1 MRQLSFIAL
10 LGTLTILIG
19 GCGGG
24 ETETATSPTPAATTP
39 ATEAT
44 PQQSPTQP
52 FSSPMVDPK
61 QTPKPTPGATKP
73 QPTPTII
80 VTAPPELTPPTDPNQ
95 RTAQVQKEID
105 QANRDPFGV
114 TALELNPEQPNQNNN
129 RTPAQKPNRA
139 IPTISGVPAAQPP
152 VVTIPNTT
160 ATPNARNVP
169 TVVGVPSAQAP
180 MVVIPRRATPQ
191 QRTRNGTTTT
201 PNRTVPQAPIASVPA
216 SPGISTRTRPQVRV
230 RINRTQ
236 APRTPQSSRNVLIVR
251 TPQSTQRRSVIVARP
266 SQQTQRPAVRTAQR
280 PQRTQTPNR
289 TVARTPQRTQTPNRT
304 VAAAPTSPPT
314 PAIVAPPAP
323 PEIPTLPPPPDPIL
337 AKAVEVS
344 GVVVV
349 GTEPQAIIKAPNEAN
364 SRYVRTGQRLANGQV
379 LVKRIEFNEGSEPI
393 VILEQN
399 GVEVAKVVGERPPTA
414 PTAPAAPAQSGAQ
427 AVISTPATGKRQANV

>member
-10 LGTLTILIG
+10 FGTLAILIG

-24 ETETATSPTPAATTP
+24 ESETATSPAATTPAATTP
-39 ATEAT
+39 ATEPT

-61 QTPKPTPGATKP
+61 QTPKPAPGATKP
-73 QPTPTII
+73 QPAPNII

-95 RTAQVQKEID
+95 RAAQVQKEID
-105 QANRDPFGV
+105 QANRDPFGLPP
-114 TALELNPEQPNQNNN
+114 LELNPEQPNQNNAN
-129 RTPAQKPNRA
+129 RTPTQTPNRT
-139 IPTISGVPAAQPP
+139 IPTVEGVPAAQPP
-152 VVTIPNTT
+152 VVSIPSTTT
-160 ATPNARNVP
+160 APTARNVP
-169 TVVGVPSAQAP
+169 TVGGVPSAQAP
-180 MVVIPRRATPQ
+180 VVGIPRRARATPTQ
-191 QRTRNGTTTT
+191 TPNRGAATT
-201 PNRTVPQAPIASVPA
+201 PNRAIPQAPIASIPA
-216 SPGISTRTRPQVRV
+216 SPGIPRRTTPRARVGTRPNQV
-230 RINRTQ
+230 
-236 APRTPQSSRNVLIVR
+236 ARTPQRSRTVVAIR
-251 TPQSTQRRSVIVARP
+251 TPQRTQQARAVAR
-266 SQQTQRPAVRTAQR
+266 A
-280 PQRTQTPNR
+280 PQRTQTPATR
-289 TVARTPQRTQTPNRT
+289 TARKPQPTQQARAVARAPQRTQTPNRT
-304 VAAAPTSPPT
+304 VAAAPKPAPT

-349 GTEPQAIIKAPNEAN
+349 GTEPQAIIKAPNEAS

-399 GVEVAKVVGERPPTA
+399 GVEVSKVVGERPP
-414 PTAPAAPAQSGAQ
+414 APAQSGTQ
-427 AVISTPATGKRQANV
+427 AVIPASITGKRQDRV